1 MLSDKEKYNLRLKQL
16 LLKRQLFQIEARNRF
31 PVFLNY
37 CNPLYDRQ
45 WFHTLIAQKCQDL
58 YDGKIKKLM
67 VFVPPQHGK
76 SEIVSRQFPAWAL
89 GKNPK
94 LKIVGSS
101 YSSDLANQFS
111 RSIQRTI
118 DSPDYAELFPD
129 TYLNGSNLRSVAKGY
144 LRNVDIFE
152 TVNHKGFY
160 KSVGVCGGL
169 TGTPVDIAIIDDPV
183 KDAIEAYS
191 ATYRDR
197 VWDWYINVLLTR
209 LHNDSK
215 QLFIMTRWH
224 DDDLAGRILKQEA
237 DEWEIITIPS
247 IKENDD
253 NPDDPRDIGEALW
266 EGKHSLA
273 KLRHMERLSARTFA
287 ALYQQRPS
295 IEGGNIVQKSWFR
308 KISMASF
315 LAIKS
320 RDVKIHFFL
329 DTAYDERK
337 KKTDNDPSGIIAAC
351 KIGRYLYIINGAKV
365 WKNFPDLIKYLPEFL
380 QANGYTEGSTLRIEP
395 KANGKSVVQQ
405 LMDETDLNVCETPPP
420 TDSKEVRLNTNS
432 AKIEC
437 GRVFIVEGS
446 WNDAY
451 LEEMSQF
458 PAAAHDEYVDITNYA
473 IDYFLNDELIIPDDI
488 EERLGLNN

>member
-1 MLSDKEKYNLRLKQL
+1 MDDRERYSLQLRQLQLK
-16 LLKRQLFQIEARNRF
+16 KQLFQIKAQNEF

-37 CNPLYDRQ
+37 CNPMYDRQ

-58 YDGKIKKLM
+58 LEGKIKKLM

-89 GKNPK
+89 GKNPG
-94 LKIVGSS
+94 LKIAGSS

-118 DSPDYAELFPD
+118 DSPEYTTIFPD
-129 TYLNGSNLRSVAKGY
+129 TYLSGAKSKSESRGY

-152 TVNHKGFY
+152 TVGYKGFY
-160 KSVGVCGGL
+160 KAVGVCGGL

-183 KDAIEAYS
+183 KDALEAYS
-191 ATYRDR
+191 VTYRER
-197 VWDWYINVLLTR
+197 VWDWYVNVLLTR

-237 DEWEIITIPS
+237 DEWEIVCIPA
-247 IKENDD
+247 IRENDND
-253 NPDDPRDIGEALW
+253 PADPREIGEALW
-266 EGKHSLA
+266 EGKHSII
-273 KLRHMERLSARTFA
+273 KLRNMERLSARTFA

-320 RDVKIHFFL
+320 QDVKIHFFL
-329 DTAYDERK
+329 DTAYDEK
-337 KKTDNDPSGIIAAC
+337 KKKGDNDPSGLIAAC
-351 KIGRYLYIINGAKV
+351 RIGRYLYITNSIKV
-365 WKNFPDLIKYLPEFL
+365 WKRFPDLIRFLPGWVV
-380 QANGYTEGSTLRIEP
+380 ANGYSEGSTLRIEP
-395 KANGKSVVQQ
+395 KANGKSVVHQ
-405 LMDETDLNVCETPPP
+405 LMDETNLNVCETPAPS
-420 TDSKEVRLNTNS
+420 DSKEVRLNTNS

-437 GRVFIVEGS
+437 GRVFLVEGS
-446 WNDAY
+446 WNDSY
-451 LEEMSQF
+451 LDEVSQF

-473 IDYFLNDELIIPDDI
+473 IDYFLNDEIEIPDDI
-488 EERLGLNN
+488 ELRLGIEY

>member
-1 MLSDKEKYNLRLKQL
+1 MDDRERYNLQLRRLQ
-16 LLKRQLFQIEARNRF
+16 LKRQLFQFEARDRL

-37 CNPLYDRQ
+37 CDPMYDRQ

-58 YDGKIKKLM
+58 LDGKFKKLM
-67 VFVPPQHGK
+67 IFAPPQHGK
-76 SEIVSRQFPAWAL
+76 SEIVSRKFPAFAL
-89 GKNPK
+89 GQNPR

-111 RSIQRTI
+111 RAIQRTI
-118 DSPDYAELFPD
+118 DSPEYASIFPE
-129 TYLNGSNLRSVAKGY
+129 TYLNGSNVRTDTRGY

-152 TVNHKGFY
+152 TVGYKGFY
-160 KSVGVCGGL
+160 KAVGVCGGL

-191 ATYRDR
+191 VTYRER
-197 VWDWYINVLLTR
+197 VWDWYVNVLLTR

-224 DDDLAGRILKQEA
+224 DDDLAGRILRQEG
-237 DEWEIITIPS
+237 DEWEIVRIPA
-247 IKENDD
+247 IKEDGADVN
-253 NPDDPRDIGEALW
+253 DPREIGEALW
-266 EGKHSLA
+266 EGKHSIV
-273 KLRHMERLSARTFA
+273 KLRNMEKLSARTFA

-295 IEGGNIVQKSWFR
+295 IEGGNIVQKTWFR
-308 KISMASF
+308 KISMSSF

-320 RDVKIHFFL
+320 KDVAIHFFL
-329 DTAYDERK
+329 DTAYDEK
-337 KKTDNDPSGIIAAC
+337 KKKSDNDPSGLIATC
-351 KIGRYLYIINGAKV
+351 KIGRYLYIINAVKV
-365 WKNFPDLIKYLPEFL
+365 WKRFPDLVKFLPEWL
-380 QANGYTEGSTLRIEP
+380 MANGYSEGSTLRIEP
-395 KANGKSVVQQ
+395 KANGKSVVHQ
-405 LMDETDLNVCETPPP
+405 LMEETDLNVCETPAP
-420 TDSKEVRLNTNS
+420 TDSKAVRLNTNS

-437 GRVFIVEGS
+437 GRVFIVEGT

-473 IDYFLNDELIIPDDI
+473 IDYFLNDEIEIPDNI
-488 EERLGLNN
+488 ERVLGLT